1 VQPNGSNMSTQSADN
16 SPRSTVNS
24 TIQAPRRKF
33 VDEGK
38 LRKVGKL
45 LAINLLLSAS
55 FASLNK
61 LFPFV
66 AFPVYRHQFE
76 ICILNSPI
84 DLYNPS
90 HSGTSLVDGMRLI

>member
-1 VQPNGSNMSTQSADN
+1 VQPNGSNMSTQSAEN

-24 TIQAPRRKF
+24 TIQARRKF

-55 FASLNK
+55 IASLNK
-61 LFPFV
+61 L
-66 AFPVYRHQFE
+66 
-76 ICILNSPI
+76 
-84 DLYNPS
+84 
-90 HSGTSLVDGMRLI
+90 TSVSSFSCL